1 MEVLLAM
8 RTPPRTSCTDLI
20 YHLTIMFKTLV
31 KRPQLPK
38 PKAEQKSDCFNCYIF
53 QDEKQGRKGCNM
65 VLRCNGSQQDLGIKV
80 RTGRRPCLGEVRCSP
95 LAHSN
100 PQDPWEDQRGLTA
113 EHLDVPGTLLGL
125 SARVGLPQLWEE
137 PG

>member
-1 MEVLLAM
+1 
-8 RTPPRTSCTDLI
+8 
-20 YHLTIMFKTLV
+20 
-31 KRPQLPK
+31 
-38 PKAEQKSDCFNCYIF
+38 
-53 QDEKQGRKGCNM
+53 M

-80 RTGRRPCLGEVRCSP
+80 RTVRRPCLREVRCSP